1 MVSPERPSLT
11 LPAELDRRAQEL
23 LSDEGAWQPPPV
35 HDAATLIL
43 LRSGEA
49 GLEVL
54 LQKRPTAMA
63 FAAGMYVFPGGRV
76 ETSDADQGVPWQGP
90 PDYEPFPLKD
100 DAQPTAHFRA
110 LTVAAVRETWEEA
123 GIALMTGEPAP
134 PPEVSV
140 ELLAW
145 LREENRAVAGELLL
159 PWVHWV
165 TPEVERRRFDV
176 RFLVAQVPPGA
187 EGADMSSETEETRWV
202 SPEVAVAAAAAGEL
216 PMLPP
221 TADALRQ
228 LVGFADPESVLAVA
242 RTRRPRPLLPRPW
255 RVADG
260 VVEWRLEDAY
270 SGEVI
275 SS

>member
-1 MVSPERPSLT
+1 VVSPERPSLA
-11 LPAELDRRAQEL
+11 LPAELDRRAMEL
-23 LSDEGAWQPPPV
+23 LTGEGDWQPPPV

-43 LRSGEA
+43 LRSGES

-76 ETSDADQGVPWQGP
+76 EVSDADPDVPWQGP
-90 PDYEPFPLKD
+90 VDYEPFPVTG

-123 GIALMTGEPAP
+123 GIALLTSEPAP
-134 PPEVSV
+134 PRDSNV
-140 ELLAW
+140 EFLSL
-145 LREENRAVAGELLL
+145 LREMNCAVAGDLLW

-176 RFLVAQVPPGA
+176 RFLVAQVPHGA

-202 SPEVAVAAAAAGEL
+202 TPKEAVAAATTGEM

-221 TADALRQ
+221 TTDALAQ
-228 LVGFADPESVLAVA
+228 LVGFPDPQSVLAAA

-255 RVADG
+255 RVVDG
-260 VVEWRLEDAY
+260 VVQWRLEDAY
-270 SGEVI
+270 TGEVI